1 MKKKINIINPNAHN
15 FFYFFLQKR
24 VRFLQSQGAKEDNN
38 PEYAQIMNFL
48 KNLQKQQQ
56 SRPNVN
62 TTEHLPSIVTSVP
75 PALPSAGN
83 LIHANV
89 FF

>member
-1 MKKKINIINPNAHN
+1 
-15 FFYFFLQKR
+15 
-24 VRFLQSQGAKEDNN
+24 
-38 PEYAQIMNFL
+38 MNFL

-83 LIHANV
+83 LILANV